1 MGSSAPPLGSLG
13 RMSSNHP
20 SGNHPYDP
28 GFGGQPQPGPPA
40 QLDRIAIRQRIAM
53 TINRYEVRV
62 LDANGQEGAL
72 LALAEQKRFK
82 MKEQITFFSDET
94 KQRPVFTM
102 NARQILDVAP
112 TLDIADASGQ
122 PLGWIRKE
130 FGASFMR
137 STWTAAD
144 AWGNEYT
151 GTERSQFFA
160 ILRRVIDLGFFANFY
175 HFDFTAPD
183 GQPVL
188 HQSRAT
194 SLRDMYAID
203 LPAFN
208 GGHRLDWRLAAGI
221 GVALDVM
228 QAR

>member
-1 MGSSAPPLGSLG
+1 
-13 RMSSNHP
+13 MSSGEPFQRH
-20 SGNHPYDP
+20 SYDP
-28 GFGGQPQPGPPA
+28 SLLQQSWGGPTAPVE
-40 QLDRIAIRQRIAM
+40 RIAVRQRIAM
-53 TINRYEVRV
+53 TIDRYEVRA
-62 LDANGQEGAL
+62 LDGNGNEGAL
-72 LALAEQKRFK
+72 LAMAEQKRFK
-82 MKEQITFFSDET
+82 LKEQITFFSDESRR
-94 KQRPVFTM
+94 QPVFSM
-102 NARQILDVAP
+102 VARKVLDVAP
-112 TLDIADASGQ
+112 TLDIVDAAGQ
-122 PLGWIRKE
+122 PLGSIRKE

-144 AWGNEYT
+144 AWGNQYT

-188 HQSRAT
+188 HHSRANT
-194 SLRDMYAID
+194 LRDCYAID